1 MSDFTTLGLADAVLR
16 AVADQGHTTPTK
28 IQAEAIPVILE
39 GSDVVAIAQT
49 GTGKTAAFVLPLL
62 TRLARQRPPSIARH
76 THALVLAPTRELAA
90 QIEDCIR
97 DYGAHLRLRSAV
109 VVGGVS
115 PGPQIRAMAGGLD
128 ILVATP
134 GRLLDHVG
142 TGAAILARTHTLV
155 LDEADQM
162 LDLGFMPAIK
172 RIMQLLPRERQTIL
186 LSATMPKEIR
196 GLAQNF
202 LREPREIAVAPAAK
216 PIERIDQR
224 AILLEH
230 NAKRPVLAALLRQ
243 PDTTRTV
250 VFARTKRG
258 ADKVTKYLLDQGFS
272 AAAIHGNKSQ
282 GQREKALDG
291 FRAGH
296 VKVLVATDIAARG
309 IDVDGVSHVINFE
322 LPNVPEAYV
331 HRIGR
336 TARAGA
342 SGVAIALVGPDE
354 RAFLRDIERLTRLTV
369 PFVPAPEGIVVPA
382 PSAENSHAP
391 FGHRQGQPNGHAPH
405 GHAPHGHR
413 GPKRHRGRG
422 RPQGQGHAQG
432 HGGGHRQHQGGA
444 GHAGAAHADFVRKLG
459 G

>member
-1 MSDFTTLGLADAVLR
+1 MSDFTTLGLADAVQR
-16 AVADQGHTTPTK
+16 AVADLGHTTPTK
-28 IQAEAIPVILE
+28 IQSEAIPAILE
-39 GSDVVAIAQT
+39 GRDVVAIAQT

-62 TRLARQRPPSIARH
+62 TRLARQRPPAIARH
-76 THALVLAPTRELAA
+76 SHILVLAPTRELAA

-97 DYGAHLRLRSAV
+97 DYGKHLRLRSAV

-128 ILVATP
+128 VLVATP
-134 GRLLDHVG
+134 GRLLDHAG

-162 LDLGFMPAIK
+162 LDLGFMTAIK
-172 RIMQLLPRERQTIL
+172 RIMTLLPRERQTIL

-196 GLAQNF
+196 ALAQAF

-224 AILLEH
+224 AI
-230 NAKRPVLAALLRQ
+230 
-243 PDTTRTV
+243 

-258 ADKVTKYLLDQGFS
+258 ADKVTKFLLDQGFA

-282 GQREKALDG
+282 NQRERALDG
-291 FRAGH
+291 FRAGQ

-309 IDVDGVSHVINFE
+309 IDVDGVSHVINYE

-342 SGVAIALVGPDE
+342 SGIAIALVGPDE
-354 RAFLRDIERLTRLTV
+354 RAFLRDIERLTKLAV
-369 PFVPAPEGIVVPA
+369 PFVAAPEGVALPA
-382 PSAENSHAP
+382 PPPEPA
-391 FGHRQGQPNGHAPH
+391 HAPH
-405 GHAPHGHR
+405 AHPHRPPHPHGQKPHGHR
-413 GPKRHRGRG
+413 HPKRHLGRG
-422 RPQGQGHAQG
+422 RPHRQNEHGQQGQPS
-432 HGGGHRQHQGGA
+432 R
-444 GHAGAAHADFVRKLG
+444 AHADFVRRLG
-459 G
+459 N